1 MNSKPTY
8 TPEAQAA
15 ANEAVRALFHR
26 KVRGM
31 GSGCGHAFA
40 SWAVECWWWEWRG
53 STWLTGPCM
62 PRSRM
67 PCHGPR
73 VVACL
78 SWY

>member
-1 MNSKPTY
+1 MNSKPTTY

-26 KVRGM
+26 KVRRHGLWVWA
-31 GSGCGHAFA
+31 CLA
-40 SWAVECWWWEWRG
+40 SWAVECWWEWRG
-53 STWLTGPCM
+53 LTWLSGPCM
-62 PRSRM
+62 SCRI

-78 SWY
+78 SGY